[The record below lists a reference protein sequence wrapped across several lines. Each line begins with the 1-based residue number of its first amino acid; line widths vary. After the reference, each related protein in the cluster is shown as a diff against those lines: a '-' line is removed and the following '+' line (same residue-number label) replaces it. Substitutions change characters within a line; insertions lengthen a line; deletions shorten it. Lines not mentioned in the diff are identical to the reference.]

1 MKYFILNNGS
11 VVLVGRVLFIDVI
24 ENGSVIYI
32 LLVNL
37 LSILILNIGF
47 NVIWGGEK
55 FVDVKEFVWW

>member
-1 MKYFILNNGS
+1 MKYFILNNGL
-11 VVLVGRVLFIDVI
+11 VALVGWVLFIDVI

-47 NVIWGGEK
+47 NVTWGGEK

>member
-1 MKYFILNNGS
+1 M
-11 VVLVGRVLFIDVI
+11 LFIDVI

-47 NVIWGGEK
+47 NVTWGGEK